1 MEKKK
6 FSEISRMIKGIEKK
20 NLELEDKLSE
30 FSVLSRKNMLK
41 EITQN
46 IIKNS
51 EIMKQM
57 NVNQDLIMPHDE
69 EEPLFIQAIVDST
82 ITEIEKNPTKK
93 VILLKELL
101 NRMPDISV
109 NDQNV
114 IIQSLKDEEVE
125 KLKEKILS
133 LVKILDCAYGIW
145 VISSHN

>member
-133 LVKILDCAYGIW
+133 LVKIFKLQL
-145 VISSHN
+145 